1 MAVQAL
7 WGEEFKVNSSLNN
20 KEILNKINSAKSVK
34 VTVEKALKSKSIS
47 LDEKLELITENVY
60 RILGTYKEQT
70 ILLKSISEM
79 SDYLSHAKENG
90 VIAIDTETNN
100 SLDPVTCKLM
110 GVCIYTPGL
119 KNAYIPINHVNKDT
133 RERLEWQLTEQDIF
147 DYFSKLDDTTIICHS
162 GKFDYKVLKCTTGW
176 EMPISW
182 DTMIVSKL
190 LDENEWSHGL
200 KQQYISKIDNS
211 IEKYSIEGLFK
222 DIEYAIIDPEIFAL
236 YAATDSY
243 MTYKLYEYQKEFL
256 NKSKL
261 PGLFNLWETCEK
273 PLITVLAEMELRGV
287 YIDKEYTKKLLGKY
301 KQNLDEV
308 NKELDIKLK
317 NLNGDI
323 EKWKNSS
330 DAQKIINKN
339 KKKFEQLTDPIN
351 LNSPVQLSILL
362 YDILKITPPDKNNPR
377 GTAEDILL
385 KINHPICE
393 LILKQRSLSKLITT
407 FIQKIY
413 DLSLESID
421 GRIRTGFNQLGARTG
436 RLSSSDPINLQNIP
450 ARDDSIR
457 SCFSASPGYVLFG
470 LDYSQQEVM
479 MFATLTQDEK
489 MLNTLKAGKD
499 FYADLASTIFN
510 TPYEENLEFRPD
522 GSYNLE
528 GKTRRSIAKNIV
540 LGVLYCKGARATAE
554 DFKKSRKIEGK
565 VTKEE
570 LEEAEDI
577 INKFWKNYPKA
588 KNFVDSSVNKAY
600 SEGIAEGI
608 FGYIRHLPDLLL
620 NKYDFVYED
629 SEFNPLLNSSGNKE
643 CPEKYIDYYTSKL
656 DNVKFRSDKDNIIEE
671 AKNKGIKITSN
682 ESRIA
687 KAYREI
693 INSQVQGSAAS
704 LTKRA
709 MVLIH
714 NDPLLKSLGAR
725 LLISIHDE
733 IQIEVPKENLEQAVK
748 RASYLYLHAGG
759 KYINIPLK
767 TDADICP
774 ISYRGLSNWYKTSR
788 TAHIKDSYLKI
799 DNSISFKDKVNILLK
814 EYEEYTEDEVLESL
828 VFEGVDGIP
837 DYIYNKYKDIN
848 NYKVD
853 ISDIINGGVYGDIV
867 NY

>member
-1 MAVQAL
+1 
-7 WGEEFKVNSSLNN
+7 
-20 KEILNKINSAKSVK
+20 
-34 VTVEKALKSKSIS
+34 
-47 LDEKLELITENVY
+47 
-60 RILGTYKEQT
+60 
-70 ILLKSISEM
+70 
-79 SDYLSHAKENG
+79 
-90 VIAIDTETNN
+90 
-100 SLDPVTCKLM
+100 
-110 GVCIYTPGL
+110 
-119 KNAYIPINHVNKDT
+119 
-133 RERLEWQLTEQDIF
+133 
-147 DYFSKLDDTTIICHS
+147 
-162 GKFDYKVLKCTTGW
+162 
-176 EMPISW
+176 
-182 DTMIVSKL
+182 
-190 LDENEWSHGL
+190 
-200 KQQYISKIDNS
+200 
-211 IEKYSIEGLFK
+211 
-222 DIEYAIIDPEIFAL
+222 
-236 YAATDSY
+236 
-243 MTYKLYEYQKEFL
+243 
-256 NKSKL
+256 
-261 PGLFNLWETCEK
+261 
-273 PLITVLAEMELRGV
+273 
-287 YIDKEYTKKLLGKY
+287 
-301 KQNLDEV
+301 
-308 NKELDIKLK
+308 
-317 NLNGDI
+317 
-323 EKWKNSS
+323 
-330 DAQKIINKN
+330 
-339 KKKFEQLTDPIN
+339 
-351 LNSPVQLSILL
+351 
-362 YDILKITPPDKNNPR
+362 
-377 GTAEDILL
+377 
-385 KINHPICE
+385 
-393 LILKQRSLSKLITT
+393 
-407 FIQKIY
+407 
-413 DLSLESID
+413 
-421 GRIRTGFNQLGARTG
+421 
-436 RLSSSDPINLQNIP
+436 
-450 ARDDSIR
+450 
-457 SCFSASPGYVLFG
+457 
-470 LDYSQQEVM
+470 

-620 NKYDFVYED
+620 SKYDFVCED

-759 KYINIPLK
+759 KYI
-767 TDADICP
+767 
-774 ISYRGLSNWYKTSR
+774 
-788 TAHIKDSYLKI
+788 I